1 MQIVESDS
9 VSRNVCWTPLI
20 FVQDFFVEKKQMLL
34 WSYGHSGKYK
44 FCSFTMKQQETFI
57 HHETRYKENNR
68 IIEKLRVITSWS
80 VLQLTCSWDCAE
92 AAVLLQSS
100 SPKLVKSK
108 SFSNKEM
115 TLHYTSLQPFRGPY
129 IQIRHP
135 CQLRG
140 KRATSTSLMITFFT
154 ECTAQGQNHYP

>member
-1 MQIVESDS
+1 M
-9 VSRNVCWTPLI
+9 
-20 FVQDFFVEKKQMLL
+20 FVELL
-34 WSYGHSGKYK
+34 LFLSKIFLWKRNRCYCGHSGKYK

-57 HHETRYKENNR
+57 HHETRYKENNS

-108 SFSNKEM
+108 RFSNKEM

-129 IQIRHP
+129 KQIRHP

-140 KRATSTSLMITFFT
+140 KRATATSLMITFRMYSSVSKSLSLNTRMFVI
-154 ECTAQGQNHYP
+154 